1 MCLVCIQLQEQN
13 FEKKYLT
20 KVMEISNNYYATISF
35 RGMCTVRNIST
46 TFQYFD
52 VFLYVGDKI
61 KPLQNKK
68 NLGYPRKKQSFYKEK
83 DCVFL
88 GYPKFFWRF
97 LFWNGFSDIG
107 KLYILCLIAENMQ
120 RICNLKSLS
129 TSLKQFIQSLK
140 GQNNFENRIHF

>member
-1 MCLVCIQLQEQN
+1 MRLVCVQLQEQD

-52 VFLYVGDKI
+52 IFLYVGDKI

-83 DCVFL
+83 DCFFL
-88 GYPKFFWRF
+88 GYPKFFWPF
-97 LFWNGFSDIG
+97 LYWFGF
-107 KLYILCLIAENMQ
+107 KLILTLVLKTEKRWEKSAVEKRCVIWLNLVKLAKRHCSLC
-120 RICNLKSLS
+120 RI
-129 TSLKQFIQSLK
+129 
-140 GQNNFENRIHF
+140 